1 MSLGRGEQKTT
12 SVPERPRQSSTV
24 TGDELPT
31 PLLPEVRYIVYVAGK
46 SIHTIV
52 PVEIGTCNGTWSST
66 FHSDCSA
73 RLSLRNGPRRRNH
86 FGCQD
91 SVPAT
96 ADSPDGYEQNLLGQ
110 KP

>member
-31 PLLPEVRYIVYVAGK
+31 PLLPEGVAAFTK
-46 SIHTIV
+46 
-52 PVEIGTCNGTWSST
+52 CWSST